1 MPGSAAN
8 AIVDN
13 RLLSYSMFSSF
24 PVCVRSGKWGI
35 VQGLP
40 IDDFRRAKIDASL
53 AELKGRND

>member
-13 RLLSYSMFSSF
+13 VSYPYSMFSSF

>member
-13 RLLSYSMFSSF
+13 RFLSYSMFSSF

>member
-1 MPGSAAN
+1 MPGSAPN

-13 RLLSYSMFSSF
+13 VSYVFNVLVIASLCAQRKM
-24 PVCVRSGKWGI
+24 GI
-35 VQGLP
+35 VQGLS